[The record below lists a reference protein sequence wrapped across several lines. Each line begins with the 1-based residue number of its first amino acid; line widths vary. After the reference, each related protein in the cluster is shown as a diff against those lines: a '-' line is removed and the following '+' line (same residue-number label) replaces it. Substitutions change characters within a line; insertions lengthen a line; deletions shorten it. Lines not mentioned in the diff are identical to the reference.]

1 MPDEKLL
8 YQVCPSCGGD
18 KKFDQNVDNP
28 NANDPVEW
36 VEVDCTRCDANGMI
50 PFGEL
55 SDDLI
60 TILTDMQS
68 PLADI
73 KEKTDEL

>member
-8 YQVCPSCGGD
+8 YRVCPSCGGD
-18 KKFDQNVDNP
+18 KKIDQGSATQAAGAP
-28 NANDPVEW
+28 IEW
-36 VEVDCTRCDANGMI
+36 VEVDCTRCDVNGMI

-68 PLADI
+68 TLADI
-73 KEKTDEL
+73 KEKTDGL

>member
-18 KKFDQNVDNP
+18 KKVDQNAASHEAGAP
-28 NANDPVEW
+28 TEW
-36 VEVDCTRCDANGMI
+36 VEKDCTRCDANGMI

-55 SDDLI
+55 SVDLI
-60 TILTDMQS
+60 TIFTDMQS
-68 PLADI
+68 TLADI
-73 KEKTDEL
+73 KEKTDGL